1 MFTTDALQNNHHI
14 VSYDRSHF
22 HYTTNLRNTGAMV
35 LNPAETHR
43 HDHEEL
49 WIVTDGNPINQLISE
64 EDCCSV

>member
-1 MFTTDALQNNHHI
+1 MTDPISITPLTREILAPL
-14 VSYDRSHF
+14 
-22 HYTTNLRNTGAMV
+22 A

-49 WIVTDGNPINQLISE
+49 WIVSAGNPINQLISE